1 MKTVSINIVWHESSI
16 SKQERREKNN
26 HHSFVLW
33 FTGLSA
39 SGKSSVAN
47 ALARKLFEDG
57 NQTVVLDGDNVRHG
71 LNKDLGFTE
80 DDRVENIRRIG
91 EVSKLF
97 VEGGQIVLTAFI
109 SPFRADRQVVRELLE
124 DGEFIEVY
132 VNCSIEE
139 CERRDPKG
147 LYKKARNNEI
157 PNFTGISSPYEAPV
171 HPEIIVDSEKFS
183 IEQCANQIYEYLVV
197 KNYIQGN

>member
-1 MKTVSINIVWHESSI
+1 MSINIVWHESSI